1 MPKFNPKQAQIY
13 IQTLQNVLTNT
24 EDTATRVS
32 PFFTKLDDAKE
43 AGQIADIPAAEFA
56 EIKAEFEDAL
66 ANYKAN
72 AAQLNAASAPV
83 RLLGVHKSLATAY
96 TKYAEATQLMADA
109 VVVADQSVDA
119 DKYAQSEE
127 EQGIY
132 LEKIHAAVAKIMN
145 ANL

>member
-1 MPKFNPKQAQIY
+1 
-13 IQTLQNVLTNT
+13 
-24 EDTATRVS
+24 
-32 PFFTKLDDAKE
+32 
-43 AGQIADIPAAEFA
+43 
-56 EIKAEFEDAL
+56 
-66 ANYKAN
+66 
-72 AAQLNAASAPV
+72 
-83 RLLGVHKSLATAY
+83 
-96 TKYAEATQLMADA
+96 MADA